1 MSAENQFNK
10 VLHRWVEVFMRRSMR
25 EFMEFSRASG
35 LSMSQLSTLFRL
47 YHRGMCDVSG
57 VGEHLGVTN
66 AAASQMVDKLVQL
79 GLLERSEDPH
89 DRRVK
94 QLALTQK
101 GKDLVQESMNSRKFW
116 MEELTTTLTHEDQ
129 QAIVKALTLLTD
141 AALALEPSPTQ
152 ADWAGHISEVSG
164 N

>member
-1 MSAENQFNK
+1 MSSEDQFNQ

-25 EFMEFSRASG
+25 EFMEFSRSSG

-47 YHRGMCDVSG
+47 YHRGMCDVTD

-94 QLALTQK
+94 QLALTPK
-101 GKDLVQESMNSRKFW
+101 GKGLVQASMKSRKSW
-116 MEELTTTLTHEDQ
+116 MGELTTTLSHEDQ

-141 AALALEPSPTQ
+141 AALALEPSSPQAAWSGITQ
-152 ADWAGHISEVSG
+152 APEH
-164 N
+164 